1 MFSFYL
7 LTFVFFTVF
16 AGPGGNK
23 AIIGYWGSATD
34 KPTLEQLPEALKR
47 GYNVISLAFGVYIQ
61 VDGSFD
67 IVTNLGTVPRK
78 RDISSEAGVE
88 DSSWQYLLSFGG
100 QKAPG
105 PAINDSDADVFAF
118 VWGFLKAYGKA
129 RTAYGFD
136 GIDIAIEHGMTT
148 PLLKALRVIFMVLHS
163 EGEIISIAPQPKN
176 INPQEVTYINF
187 ERQWNVYVPLVDT
200 SIIDNVDYVAIQ
212 MYNNWLPYHNS
223 NFYLTSMQSNN
234 AIEWDEKRLT
244 VNIPSEK
251 FCFGYPAA
259 NRAAPGGASS
269 PWGESGATVTEH
281 YHGDTALL
289 ATGGVMAWSIG
300 WDASNDW
307 DWITNVKNIW
317 NEDNPKSEL

>member
-47 GYNVISLAFGVYIQ
+47 GYNVICLSFAVNIQ

-67 IVTNLGTVPRK
+67 IQTNLGTVPLK
-78 RDISSEAGVE
+78 SDISSEAGVD

-100 QKAPG
+100 QNAPG
-105 PAINDSDADVFAF
+105 PAINDSNADVFVF
-118 VWGFLKAYGKA
+118 VQGFLKAYRDAK
-129 RTAYGFD
+129 TAYGFD
-136 GIDIAIEHGMTT
+136 GIDIDIEHGMTT
-148 PLLKALRVIFMVLHS
+148 PLLKALKVIFMLIHT
-163 EGEIISIAPQPKN
+163 EGEIISMAPQPPN
-176 INPQEVTYINF
+176 IDPQEVNYI
-187 ERQWNVYVPLVDT
+187 QDPWNVYVPLVDT
-200 SIIDNVDYVAIQ
+200 SIIDSVDYVAIQ
-212 MYNNWLPYHNS
+212 MYNNYLPFQDMNL
-223 NFYLTSMQSNN
+223 YLTSMQSDNT
-234 AIEWDEKRLT
+234 IEWDGKKLI

-259 NRAAPGGASS
+259 NGAAPGGASS
-269 PWGESGATVTEH
+269 TWGESGATLTEH
-281 YHGDTALL
+281 YLGDTALL
-289 ATGGVMAWSIG
+289 ATGGVMTWSIG

-307 DWITNVKNIW
+307 DWITNVMNIW
-317 NEDNPKSEL
+317 NEDKPKSEL